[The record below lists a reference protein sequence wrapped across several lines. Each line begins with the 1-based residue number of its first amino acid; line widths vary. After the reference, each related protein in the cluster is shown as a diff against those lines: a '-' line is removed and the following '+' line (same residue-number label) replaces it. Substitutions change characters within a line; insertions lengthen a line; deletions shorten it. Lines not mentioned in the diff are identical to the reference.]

1 MVSNTGD
8 IVLDS
13 KLCVWQIKVSVWSVR
28 NDLLLVWEGNYDVR
42 TLKIEYWWLECYNFN
57 RLIF

>member
-42 TLKIEYWWLECYNFN
+42 TLKKVFIGFI
-57 RLIF
+57 LI

>member
-13 KLCVWQIKVSVWSVR
+13 KLCIWQIKVAVWSVR
-28 NDLLLVWEGNYDVR
+28 SDLPLVWEGYYNMR
-42 TLKIEYWWLECYNFN
+42 TLKKVFIGFI
-57 RLIF
+57 LIYREEFV

>member
-13 KLCVWQIKVSVWSVR
+13 KLCIWQVKVSVWSVR
-28 NDLLLVWEGNYDVR
+28 NDLLLVWECNYDVH
-42 TLKIEYWWLECYNFN
+42 TLKKVFIGFI
-57 RLIF
+57 LIYREEFV

>member
-13 KLCVWQIKVSVWSVR
+13 KLCAWQIKVSVWSVR
-28 NDLLLVWEGNYDVR
+28 SDLPLVWEGNYNVC
-42 TLKIEYWWLECYNFN
+42 TLKIEY
-57 RLIF
+57 